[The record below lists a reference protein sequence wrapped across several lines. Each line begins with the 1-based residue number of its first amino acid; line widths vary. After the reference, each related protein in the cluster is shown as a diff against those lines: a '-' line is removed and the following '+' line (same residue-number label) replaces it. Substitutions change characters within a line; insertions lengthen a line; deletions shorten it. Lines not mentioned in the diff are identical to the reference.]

1 MEDPTGRERLAI
13 CVCPRKRCGPKL
25 GLEAHPMS
33 EQNLLIQEEEGLAT
47 ITMNRPEKRN
57 PLSSAMM
64 TDLIAALRRVGEQRE
79 LRAVII
85 AGAGPAFSAGH
96 DLSELLDRDLSFYRH
111 VFDQC
116 ADLMQTVQAIAQ
128 PVIARVHGI
137 ATAAGCQLA
146 ATCDLVVAA
155 QSAKFATPGVRIGL
169 FCSTP
174 MVALSRAI
182 GRKHAMEMLLTGQPI
197 DAQTAAAWGL
207 VNRVV
212 PDADLIA
219 ETRKLALQIVEAS
232 SLTVAIGKQAF
243 YAQID
248 LDQPKAY
255 AYAKEVMTMNSLAHD
270 AQEGI
275 SAFLEKR
282 VACWGGE

>member
-1 MEDPTGRERLAI
+1 
-13 CVCPRKRCGPKL
+13 
-25 GLEAHPMS
+25 MS

-248 LDQPKAY
+248 LDQRKAY
-255 AYAKEVMTMNSLAHD
+255 DYTKEVMSLNAMAAD

-275 SAFLEKR
+275 GAFLEKR
-282 VACWGGE
+282 KPQWCGK